1 VGGNSPIAQTLDRDF
16 GFVTRYSVNPRA
28 ARHAAMNLKPQS
40 LGGCLAMD
48 WNDNV
53 DEIGHADLTIS
64 DVVRTPARHRIGSG
78 RRWLRC
84 DHARGSYIGDTRIKN
99 PCESD

>member
-1 VGGNSPIAQTLDRDF
+1 
-16 GFVTRYSVNPRA
+16 
-28 ARHAAMNLKPQS
+28 
-40 LGGCLAMD
+40 LAVRG
-48 WNDNV
+48 NDNV

>member
-1 VGGNSPIAQTLDRDF
+1 VGGSSPIAQTLDRDF

-53 DEIGHADLTIS
+53 DEIGHADRTLADS
-64 DVVRTPARHRIGSG
+64 VRRFRAKIASAAAAAGYDAITPGG
-78 RRWLRC
+78 R
-84 DHARGSYIGDTRIKN
+84 
-99 PCESD
+99 